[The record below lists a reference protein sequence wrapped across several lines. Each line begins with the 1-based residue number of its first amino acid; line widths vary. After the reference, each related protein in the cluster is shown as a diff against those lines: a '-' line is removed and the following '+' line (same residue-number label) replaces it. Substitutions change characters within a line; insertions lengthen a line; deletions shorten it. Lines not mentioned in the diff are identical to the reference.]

1 MTMFRRMLLAMGLA
15 AAVFGPVAVF
25 SASDIWSTLKGV
37 VSGTLAEKSPDEIAE
52 AAGTD
57 EQRLPGSDLRGSLQ
71 PALYNV
77 PIYELAQVLR
87 FDVTTGWVMRHWPR
101 VSTGL
106 AHIQLQGLRVPLV
119 TGTAEDDLAGA
130 LTYYFNPQQQ
140 VQRITFHGTTGNSQK
155 LVRLVTGRYGLV
167 RRITND
173 AGLFL
178 YETAERDGRT
188 GSVLKIRPGR
198 VIAASN
204 PLRRF
209 EVSLMLERPLKM

>member
-1 MTMFRRMLLAMGLA
+1 MMLKRVLPAMALA

-25 SASDIWSTLKGV
+25 SAPDMWSTVKGL
-37 VSGTLAEKSPDEIAE
+37 VSETASEKSPDETADVAGSGAQTPPG
-52 AAGTD
+52 AA
-57 EQRLPGSDLRGSLQ
+57 PAGSLQ
-71 PALYNV
+71 PATDNV
-77 PIYELAQVLR
+77 PIYELEQVLR
-87 FDVTTGWVMRHWPR
+87 FDVTTGWVMRCWPR

-106 AHIQLQGLRVPLV
+106 AQLQLQGLRVPLV

-130 LTYYFNPQQQ
+130 LTYYFNPQQH

-155 LVRLVTGRYGLV
+155 LVRLVRGRYGLA

-178 YETAERDGRT
+178 YETAESGGST

-209 EVSLMLERPLKM
+209 EVSLTLERPLTR